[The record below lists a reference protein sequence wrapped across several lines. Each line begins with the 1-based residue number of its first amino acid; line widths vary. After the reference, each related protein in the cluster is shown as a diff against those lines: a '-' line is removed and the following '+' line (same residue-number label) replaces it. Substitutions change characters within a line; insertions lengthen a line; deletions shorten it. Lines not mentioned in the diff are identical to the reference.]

1 MPKKKLRKGQR
12 KGKLCWKDQRK
23 GKIICPPPTTAS
35 TTITTTATTTA
46 TTSTSATTGIIWLNQ
61 CFKKMV
67 VKMKKF
73 NKAQVELRLANRIQ
87 SWGRMMNNKKNK
99 SAFTFSDALAA
110 MNDATENGTS
120 CKGNS
125 SSLPEAKKVQQTLA
139 NCSVSAGD
147 HCDQGKL
154 PIPIDPAKVSS
165 CKTMLLSFVQEF
177 KGCLTMSTDAKICS
191 CVQGLTHPSADCL
204 NFRDMHDGVKS
215 QKEKCT
221 KASFD
226 GSFGD
231 CRKQE
236 RMAAKFVNK
245 CKQSCTTPTPTTAA
259 TAATTATAATA
270 ATTATTVTTATK
282 TATTATTATT
292 A

>member
-125 SSLPEAKKVQQTLA
+125 SCLPEAKKVQQTLA
-139 NCSVSAGD
+139 NCSVSAAD

-154 PIPIDPAKVSS
+154 SIPINSTKVSS
-165 CKTMLLSFVQEF
+165 CKTSLTDFAKDF
-177 KGCLTMSTDAKICS
+177 KDCLTKPTDPEICS
-191 CVQGLTHPSADCL
+191 CVQDLSNPSADCL
-204 NFRDMHDGVKS
+204 NFRAMHDGVKS

-221 KASFD
+221 KASFA

-245 CKQSCTTPTPTTAA
+245 CKLSCPGGSVSTPSTQRREILLRRLLNH
-259 TAATTATAATA
+259 
-270 ATTATTVTTATK
+270 
-282 TATTATTATT
+282 
-292 A
+292 